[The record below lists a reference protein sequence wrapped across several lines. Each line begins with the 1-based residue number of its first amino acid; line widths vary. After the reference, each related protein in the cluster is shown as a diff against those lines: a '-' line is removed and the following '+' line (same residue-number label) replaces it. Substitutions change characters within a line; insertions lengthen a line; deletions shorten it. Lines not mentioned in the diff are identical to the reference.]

1 MPVMA
6 NTDYP
11 GLFGLVVGLGRWHD
25 THSIFWSIFFF
36 FKQKTAYEIH
46 LTGVQTCA
54 LPILGNPV
62 DPNQQAAEEARN
74 ETLKVLAEA
83 KTFDELTEGVTLIY
97 KKRRPRHGHEAA
109 QLLNFI
115 EIRRSE
121 ERRVGKE
128 CA

>member
-54 LPILGNPV
+54 LPILPTGRPWYRWIYRPFHRV
-62 DPNQQAAEEARN
+62 SDLDYR
-74 ETLKVLAEA
+74 
-83 KTFDELTEGVTLIY
+83 EGYPFLLQRHPGDDTDAGLE
-97 KKRRPRHGHEAA
+97 PRCPSPDDRYSLPEPQH
-109 QLLNFI
+109 
-115 EIRRSE
+115 
-121 ERRVGKE
+121 
-128 CA
+128 